1 MVRAIAAGAWAYIKR
16 VSEIVPEAITKSAH
30 FKPSQKA
37 PVAEVAELANCDTI
51 IVGTRTRSDACH
63 RKWLPSS
70 IKQVDFGRAALSTAR
85 SVSSLR
91 QPDGAVPKS
100 IGSMLGAKTVTSTSL
115 AHQQSLMTS
124 YRQSSVRKHHT
135 LKLPWTKP

>member
-51 IVGTRTRSDACH
+51 IVGTRTRFE
-63 RKWLPSS
+63 RMSS
-70 IKQVDFGRAALSTAR
+70 QMVAFLDQASGLWAR
-85 SVSSLR
+85 
-91 QPDGAVPKS
+91 GAFNGKV
-100 IGSMLGAKTVTSTSL
+100 GVVFTST
-115 AHQQSLMTS
+115 
-124 YRQSSVRKHHT
+124 
-135 LKLPWTKP
+135 